1 MSHTPRLADA
11 ASGLDHH
18 ITDLGG
24 LISLALALV
33 TVFTTVRAQRSI
45 DRDSQTGLTRDS
57 MLIEVALDIGLVVL
71 TIGVILAAAP
81 LFVGAVQSLSIGH
94 QRGALRTTFAVVWVL
109 LIALAV
115 WQLKILG
122 RTITTTRTVWSKRAP
137 RQKKTD

>member
-1 MSHTPRLADA
+1 
-11 ASGLDHH
+11 
-18 ITDLGG
+18 
-24 LISLALALV
+24 
-33 TVFTTVRAQRSI
+33 
-45 DRDSQTGLTRDS
+45 

-81 LFVGAVQSLSIGH
+81 LFVGTVQSLSIGH